1 MGEDT
6 FVGKAFEVWQKDSQ
20 QAVAGEHLEED
31 VLYRLACPG
40 GLGSGSEQEIV
51 HLTMC
56 AKCRQEWQRWQ
67 ESIVIVEDEEELE
80 PLDVVLSGG
89 MLKAASASLF
99 SEPVSLTSGCGKFEL
114 SLFPDLDMPD
124 KAMVV
129 IEVVQEQAGF
139 EGRYC
144 VVKDGKGAVL
154 LKGVIE
160 DDRCAGRVD
169 SLSVLDLKTWT
180 VQVNPV

>member
-1 MGEDT
+1 MGNDT
-6 FVGKAFEVWQKDSQ
+6 FIRKALEVWQESSQ
-20 QAVAGEHLEED
+20 QAVADAHLDEE
-31 VLYRLACPG
+31 VLYRLATPG
-40 GLGSGSEQEIV
+40 GLAGGSEQEII

-56 AKCRQEWQRWQ
+56 AQCRREWQSWQ
-67 ESIVIVEDEEELE
+67 ESIAIAEDEGELDSF
-80 PLDVVLSGG
+80 DVVLSGG

-114 SLFPDLDMPD
+114 SLFPELDMPD

-129 IEVVQEQAGF
+129 IEVLQDQAGF

-160 DDRCAGRVD
+160 DGRCAGRVD
-169 SLSVLDLKTWT
+169 SLSALDLKTWT

>member
-1 MGEDT
+1 MDEDT
-6 FVGKAFEVWQKDSQ
+6 FIRKAFEAWQENSQ
-20 QAVAGEHLEED
+20 QAVTGEHLGEE
-31 VLYRLACPG
+31 VLYRLASPG
-40 GLGSGSEQEIV
+40 GLGSGSIQEIT

-56 AKCRQEWQRWQ
+56 AQCRQEWQSWQ
-67 ESIVIVEDEEELE
+67 ESIAIVEDEEESE
-80 PLDVVLSGG
+80 PIDVVLSGG

-114 SLFPDLDMPD
+114 SLFPELDMPD

-129 IEVVQEQAGF
+129 IEVLQDQAGF

-144 VVKDGKGAVL
+144 VVKDGKGVVL

-160 DDRCAGRVD
+160 DGRCAGRVD